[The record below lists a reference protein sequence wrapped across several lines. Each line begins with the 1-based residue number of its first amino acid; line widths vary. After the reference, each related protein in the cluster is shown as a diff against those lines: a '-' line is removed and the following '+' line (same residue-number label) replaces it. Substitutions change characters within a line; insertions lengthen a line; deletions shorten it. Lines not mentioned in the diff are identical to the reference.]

1 MSRDEPGPFQSVVS
15 YETEQLV
22 ELATSACRRSLADM
36 MGMRLYGG
44 VDHRKAIAENL
55 KMAVDGL
62 KLALRQIEG
71 P

>member
-1 MSRDEPGPFQSVVS
+1 MSDQPGPFQNTISW
-15 YETEQLV
+15 ETEQLV
-22 ELATSACRRSLADM
+22 ELATSACRRSLADV

-55 KMAVDGL
+55 KMAIDGL
-62 KLALRQIEG
+62 KVALRKIEG